1 MAVSFPLLTLQY
13 YYLHVSDIP
22 AALGGLCVGARD
34 ERALASSVG
43 RPLARQSSIM
53 DSPSMAPPQMLP
65 KPIMAPPPPLPA
77 QLNVL
82 LGTSPGGFE
91 SSTAN
96 PGEEKPLPPQPGQ
109 EEFYRRPD
117 NWPGRGYL
125 VKYVGESIHRKQ
137 ETPFN
142 IRHDIL
148 IEKRVIGR
156 ILGKG
161 GRDLEG
167 LQLSTGASVFII
179 DKYPPPGEGEDHR
192 LLVLIGRPDQ
202 VRSCKHKLDAVLE
215 RAREELP
222 PLPPPLTSGWRPVPS
237 VGSVD
242 ECDSGDGKL
251 WGEKTGAGW
260 MEFGGDRKR
269 SREDADYVA
278 ASTSNLFNGSVV
290 PAKPTVGYADRKVRA
305 REVHEARCSGGS
317 RSDDGQSQA
326 DLDAS
331 GYDKE
336 GYGQR
341 SVGPDPYYG
350 LPHMPPPVPGR
361 STYVQVGAGIIRP
374 PGERGNAPPPRKVG
388 NCFDWQRGVC
398 SRGENC
404 RFSHGGPFDGS

>member
-1 MAVSFPLLTLQY
+1 M
-13 YYLHVSDIP
+13 
-22 AALGGLCVGARD
+22 
-34 ERALASSVG
+34 
-43 RPLARQSSIM
+43 
-53 DSPSMAPPQMLP
+53 
-65 KPIMAPPPPLPA
+65 
-77 QLNVL
+77 
-82 LGTSPGGFE
+82 
-91 SSTAN
+91 
-96 PGEEKPLPPQPGQ
+96 
-109 EEFYRRPD
+109 
-117 NWPGRGYL
+117 
-125 VKYVGESIHRKQ
+125 
-137 ETPFN
+137 
-142 IRHDIL
+142 
-148 IEKRVIGR
+148 
-156 ILGKG
+156 
-161 GRDLEG
+161 
-167 LQLSTGASVFII
+167 
-179 DKYPPPGEGEDHR
+179 
-192 LLVLIGRPDQ
+192 
-202 VRSCKHKLDAVLE
+202 
-215 RAREELP
+215 
-222 PLPPPLTSGWRPVPS
+222 
-237 VGSVD
+237 GSVD

-251 WGEKTGAGW
+251 WSGKQGPAGW
-260 MEFGGDRKR
+260 SSGDRKR